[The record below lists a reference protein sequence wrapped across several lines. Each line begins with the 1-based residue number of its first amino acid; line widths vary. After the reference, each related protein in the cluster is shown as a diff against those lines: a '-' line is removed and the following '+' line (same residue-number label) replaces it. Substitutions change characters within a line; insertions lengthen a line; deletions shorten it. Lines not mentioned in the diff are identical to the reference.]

1 MGIADDIKTLGF
13 NTTLVKVLFICNC
26 FDINRAIC
34 FNTTLVKVLCN
45 LGGYEILQNRFQ
57 YNSC

>member
-13 NTTLVKVLFICNC
+13 NTTLVKVLFICN
-26 FDINRAIC
+26 
-34 FNTTLVKVLCN
+34 